1 MKMSNESI
9 TRALVGL
16 SNARQ
21 EVTETAVNYLFRI
34 KLLAI
39 RAFPDNKRVADSITL
54 QVFKQGL
61 QTQNSHINRARSIEE
76 ILNIIYNHG
85 PHNYRRPIP
94 NRNGNRGQHP
104 QNNRI
109 PRIPRAVVEDP
120 TVQIVRI
127 DPAQWPD
134 RRRQSESEDEGVFEQ

>member
-9 TRALVGL
+9 TRVLVGL

-54 QVFKQGL
+54 PSFQ
-61 QTQNSHINRARSIEE
+61 A
-76 ILNIIYNHG
+76 G
-85 PHNYRRPIP
+85 PS
-94 NRNGNRGQHP
+94 
-104 QNNRI
+104 
-109 PRIPRAVVEDP
+109 D
-120 TVQIVRI
+120 
-127 DPAQWPD
+127 
-134 RRRQSESEDEGVFEQ
+134 SEQPY

>member
-1 MKMSNESI
+1 MSNESI
-9 TRALVGL
+9 ARALVGL

-34 KLLAI
+34 KLLTI
-39 RAFPDNKRVADSITL
+39 QAFPDNKRAADSITL

-61 QTQNSHINRARSIEE
+61 QTQNSHISRARSIEE
-76 ILNIIYNHG
+76 ILDIIHNHG
-85 PHNYRRPIP
+85 PQNYRRPIP
-94 NRNGNRGQHP
+94 NRNRNRGQRP

-120 TVQIVRI
+120 TVRIVRI
-127 DPAQWPD
+127 DPAQ
-134 RRRQSESEDEGVFEQ
+134 